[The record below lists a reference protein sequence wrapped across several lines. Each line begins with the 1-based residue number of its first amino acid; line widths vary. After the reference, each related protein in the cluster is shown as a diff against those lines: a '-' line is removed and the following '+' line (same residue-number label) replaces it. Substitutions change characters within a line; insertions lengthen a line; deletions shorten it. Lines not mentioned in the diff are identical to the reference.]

1 MRRGTRKNW
10 DKKLTLHPFYLF
22 LCLFNVMEEEGG
34 KRQKSDE
41 INLFDNFL
49 KAISQRFCTITTKN
63 LQHLT
68 KNKV

>member
-1 MRRGTRKNW
+1 
-10 DKKLTLHPFYLF
+10 
-22 LCLFNVMEEEGG
+22 MEEEGG

-49 KAISQRFCTITTKN
+49 KAISQRFCTTTTKN

-68 KNKV
+68 KKKV